1 MPALILS
8 ARYTTDSQLLRQAAR
23 DQGWE
28 TVRIEGTSV
37 PDWFEQPDGNIAL
50 FYTAPH
56 AFDIADQLSRV
67 LLGCDAAWITRLPE
81 ELLLRRVRLMTLGE
95 ALKVG
100 EPQFI
105 KHSVS
110 KAFPAMVYDSAS
122 LAEATAKLL
131 PGALVHV
138 IEPVDWEVEYRC
150 FVLEGQVAA
159 ISPYRRHERIRED
172 HVGDMGAPPAEQE
185 AARLFAS
192 SVLASCA
199 SPAAFV
205 LDVGIISG
213 RGWAVVEA
221 NECWASGIYSC
232 RPEQVLR
239 TLLRASVHSA
249 SATAEDL
256 RWDFKSHYS
265 AARP

>member
-28 TVRIEGTSV
+28 TVRIEGASV
-37 PDWFEQPDGNIAL
+37 PDWFEPGQELAL

-56 AFDIADQLSRV
+56 AFDIAEQVSRM
-67 LLGCDAAWITRLPE
+67 LLGCDPAWITRLPE
-81 ELLLRRVRLMTLGE
+81 EFLLRRVRLMTLGE
-95 ALKVG
+95 ALGVG

-138 IEPVDWEVEYRC
+138 VEPVDWEVEYRC
-150 FVLEGQVAA
+150 FVLEGQVTA
-159 ISPYRRHERIRED
+159 ISPYRRHDRIRED

-185 AARLFAS
+185 AALRFAN
-192 SVLASCA
+192 SVLGSSAY
-199 SPAAFV
+199 PAAFV

-213 RGWAVVEA
+213 RGWAVVEV
-221 NECWASGIYSC
+221 NECWAAGIYSC
-232 RPEQVLR
+232 NPGQVLR
-239 TLLRASVHSA
+239 TLLRASAHSA
-249 SATAEDL
+249 TATAEDV